1 MRRDSESSGIHY
13 QEVKG
18 QKRNTM
24 KAIMLVE
31 NQSVGECKAAH
42 GLSLY
47 IETPDH
53 RLLFDLGPDR
63 TFLENA
69 GKLGVGLEKVDT
81 VIISH
86 GHYDH
91 GGGLEEFLKLNSK
104 ARVYIQKNAFEP
116 HYSTAQGKARNIG
129 LKPELASHP
138 QVVLLEGDFQIDRE
152 LELFTVTGQE
162 NCHSQA
168 NDVLLDE
175 KGRDAFA
182 HEQNLLIHGE
192 DPVLIMG
199 CGHKGVVN
207 IMEKAS
213 KWNPKV
219 CIGGFHLNIPATGKA
234 VPQNVLEEIAVQ
246 LKKYDTRFYTC
257 HCTGQEAYDYLAQ
270 RMKIQY
276 LRCGEGLEI

>member
-1 MRRDSESSGIHY
+1 
-13 QEVKG
+13 
-18 QKRNTM
+18 M

-69 GKLGVGLEKVDT
+69 GKLGVDLEKVDT

-116 HYSTAQGKARNIG
+116 HYSTALGKARNIG

-138 QVVLLEGDFQIDRE
+138 QAVLLEGDFQIDRE

-162 NCHSQA
+162 KCHSQA

-192 DPVLIMG
+192 NPVLIMG

-234 VPQNVLEEIAVQ
+234 VPPNVLEEIAGQ
-246 LKKYDTRFYTC
+246 LKKYDTKFYTC

-270 RMKIQY
+270 RMEIQY
-276 LRCGEGLEI
+276 LRCGEGMEI

>member
-1 MRRDSESSGIHY
+1 
-13 QEVKG
+13 
-18 QKRNTM
+18 M

-138 QVVLLEGDFQIDRE
+138 RSYCWKETFRLTGSWNFLLLQVRKIAIPRPMTYSGTRE
-152 LELFTVTGQE
+152 
-162 NCHSQA
+162 
-168 NDVLLDE
+168 DE
-175 KGRDAFA
+175 T
-182 HEQNLLIHGE
+182 
-192 DPVLIMG
+192 
-199 CGHKGVVN
+199 
-207 IMEKAS
+207 AS
-213 KWNPKV
+213 AMSR
-219 CIGGFHLNIPATGKA
+219 IF
-234 VPQNVLEEIAVQ
+234 
-246 LKKYDTRFYTC
+246 
-257 HCTGQEAYDYLAQ
+257 
-270 RMKIQY
+270 
-276 LRCGEGLEI
+276 

>member
-1 MRRDSESSGIHY
+1 
-13 QEVKG
+13 
-18 QKRNTM
+18 M

-69 GKLGVGLEKVDT
+69 GKLGVDLEKVDT

-234 VPQNVLEEIAVQ
+234 VPPNVLEEIAVQ
-246 LKKYDTRFYTC
+246 LKKYDTKFYTC

>member
-1 MRRDSESSGIHY
+1 
-13 QEVKG
+13 
-18 QKRNTM
+18 M

-69 GKLGVGLEKVDT
+69 GKLGIDLEKVDT

-138 QVVLLEGDFQIDRE
+138 QVVLLEGDFQIDQE
-152 LELFTVTGQE
+152 LELLPSQVRKNAIPRPMTSYWMRRGETPLPMNRISSSTGRILY
-162 NCHSQA
+162 
-168 NDVLLDE
+168 LLWAADIRE
-175 KGRDAFA
+175 
-182 HEQNLLIHGE
+182 
-192 DPVLIMG
+192 
-199 CGHKGVVN
+199 
-207 IMEKAS
+207 
-213 KWNPKV
+213 
-219 CIGGFHLNIPATGKA
+219 
-234 VPQNVLEEIAVQ
+234 
-246 LKKYDTRFYTC
+246 
-257 HCTGQEAYDYLAQ
+257 
-270 RMKIQY
+270 
-276 LRCGEGLEI
+276 